1 MRSGSFR
8 QPGLSVR
15 SRIYRYI
22 YEARGFCSRQAVANA
37 CGISMPTLYQNLSEL
52 MEAGLVRSSGEEQ
65 STGGRKA
72 QGLDIVPDARIAVGI
87 AVSEHH
93 LRLIAMDLRLREL
106 AYSMLPFDLIAELS
120 GTHSAELAAVLERFL
135 DDNAIDR
142 SRLLGVGVTI
152 PGLITKDH
160 ASILNAP
167 TLNLENVQ
175 MEALLR
181 DIPYPVYAENDAT
194 ASGHAECFVRG
205 EMENLA
211 YLSLE
216 NGIGGAVVIAGVPY
230 AGDDAKSG
238 EFGHICIE
246 PGGLPCTCGKHG
258 CLEPYITPK
267 RITDGMG
274 VTLEEFFAG
283 AERHNPAYESL
294 LYDMLRHLAIGVN
307 NIHMMLDCKVVLGG
321 FLAEYLQP
329 YLPVLRQYVLA
340 GNPFITNADFVQ
352 LSVVPRH
359 ITPLGAGLYFVR
371 EFIENV

>member
-1 MRSGSFR
+1 MPSEGFR
-8 QPGLSVR
+8 QPTLSVR
-15 SRIYRYI
+15 NRIYRYL
-22 YEARGFCSRQAVANA
+22 YEARDFCSRQAVASA

-52 MEAGLVRSSGEEQ
+52 MEEGLVQSSGEEQ

-72 QGLDIVPDARIAVGI
+72 QGLDVVPEARVAVGI
-87 AVSEHH
+87 AVSEHQ

-106 AYSMLPFDLIAELS
+106 AYSVRPFDLIAELS
-120 GTHSAELAAVLERFL
+120 GSHSTELAAALEAFL
-135 DDNAIDR
+135 DENGIDR
-142 SRLLGVGVTI
+142 EKLLGVGVTI

-167 TLNLENVQ
+167 TLNLENVK
-175 MEALLR
+175 METLLR

-205 EMENLA
+205 EKENLA

-216 NGIGGAVVIAGVPY
+216 NGIGGAVMIGGVPY
-230 AGDDAKSG
+230 AGDEAKSG

-246 PGGLPCTCGKHG
+246 PGGLRCTCGKHG
-258 CLEPYITPK
+258 WLEAYVTPK
-267 RITDGMG
+267 RITDGLG
-274 VTLEEFFAG
+274 VSLEVFFAG
-283 AERHNPAYESL
+283 VERHEPACESL
-294 LYDMLRHLAIGVN
+294 RYDMRRHLAIGVN
-307 NIHMMLDCKVVLGG
+307 SIHMILDCKVVLGG
-321 FLAEYLQP
+321 FLSEYLQP

-340 GNPFITNADFVQ
+340 GDPFITNADFVQ
-352 LSVVPRH
+352 LSVVPHH

>member
-1 MRSGSFR
+1 MPNEVFR
-8 QPGLSVR
+8 QPALSVR
-15 SRIYRYI
+15 NRIYRYL
-22 YEARGFCSRQAVANA
+22 YEAKDFCSRQAVANA

-52 MEAGLVRSSGEEQ
+52 MEEGLVQSSGEEQ

-72 QGLDIVPDARIAVGI
+72 QGLDVVPEARVAVGI
-87 AVSEHH
+87 AVAEHQ

-106 AYSMLPFDLIAELS
+106 AYSVRPFDLIAELS
-120 GTHSAELAAVLERFL
+120 GSHSTELAAALEAFL
-135 DDNAIDR
+135 DENGIDR
-142 SRLLGVGVTI
+142 EKLLGVGVTI

-175 MEALLR
+175 METLLR

-205 EMENLA
+205 EKENLA

-216 NGIGGAVVIAGVPY
+216 NGIGGAVMIGGVPY
-230 AGDDAKSG
+230 AGDEAKSG

-246 PGGLPCTCGKHG
+246 PGGLRCTCGKHG
-258 CLEPYITPK
+258 CLEAYVTPK
-267 RITDGMG
+267 RITDGLG
-274 VTLEEFFAG
+274 VSLEAFFAG
-283 AERHNPAYESL
+283 VERHEPAYESL

-307 NIHMMLDCKVVLGG
+307 SIHMILDCKVVLGG
-321 FLAEYLQP
+321 FLSEYLQP

-340 GNPFITNADFVQ
+340 GDPFITNADFVQ
-352 LSVVPRH
+352 LSVVPHH

>member
-1 MRSGSFR
+1 MQSETFR

-15 SRIYRYI
+15 NRIYRYI
-22 YEARGFCSRQAVANA
+22 YEARDFCSRQAVASA

-52 MEAGLVRSSGEEQ
+52 MEEGLVQSSGEEQ

-72 QGLDIVPDARIAVGI
+72 QGLDVVPEARVAVGI
-87 AVSEHH
+87 AVAEHQ

-106 AYSMLPFDLIAELS
+106 AYSVRPFDLIAELS
-120 GTHSAELAAVLERFL
+120 GSHSTELAAALEAFL
-135 DDNAIDR
+135 DENGIDR
-142 SRLLGVGVTI
+142 EKLLGVGVTI

-167 TLNLENVQ
+167 TLNLENVK
-175 MEALLR
+175 METLLR

-205 EMENLA
+205 EKENLA

-216 NGIGGAVVIAGVPY
+216 NGIGGAVMIGGVPY
-230 AGDDAKSG
+230 AGDEAKSG

-246 PGGLPCTCGKHG
+246 PGGLRCTCGKHG
-258 CLEPYITPK
+258 CLEAYVTPK
-267 RITDGMG
+267 RITDGLG
-274 VTLEEFFAG
+274 VSLEVFFAG
-283 AERHNPAYESL
+283 VERHEPAYESL

-307 NIHMMLDCKVVLGG
+307 SIHMILDCKVVLGG
-321 FLAEYLQP
+321 FLSEYLQP

-340 GNPFITNADFVQ
+340 GDPFITNADFVQ
-352 LSVVPRH
+352 LSVVPHH